1 MTVVAVRVSTQ
12 NRHSTFILIYFIT
25 QIQITEMLYEYKLKS
40 ILLNVKE
47 TLMTDIQIEMKIRKL
62 YLHPNFDLTN
72 DYYLISY

>member
-12 NRHSTFILIYFIT
+12 NRHSTFILIYFIS

-47 TLMTDIQIEMKIRKL
+47 TLMTDIQIEMKIRK
-62 YLHPNFDLTN
+62 
-72 DYYLISY
+72 I